1 VTHRRAAVVAVGLL
15 LLAAC
20 SDSKSSASPPSTSG
34 QPNVAEALGGSITV
48 LAASSLTDAFN
59 ELGRQFQAAHP
70 GIAISFS
77 FGASSTLAQQVNA
90 GAPADVLATAD
101 EPTMQTAVNGGSV
114 GAPAVFAHNRLA
126 LMVAKGNPKN
136 IRSLAD
142 LARPG
147 LIVVL
152 CAAEVPCGRF
162 GLQALDK
169 AGVKVTPASLEAN
182 VRGVAS
188 KVALGEADAGIVYV
202 TDVRAGGDKV
212 EGVTIPNAQN
222 VLAAYPIA
230 TVRAAKNAALANAF
244 VAYVRSADG
253 QQVLARAG
261 FEA

>member
-1 VTHRRAAVVAVGLL
+1 MKRRLAVAVVMLL
-15 LLAAC
+15 LVAC
-20 SDSKSSASPPSTSG
+20 SEAKSSSAPPTPSA
-34 QPNVAEALGGSITV
+34 QPNVTEAVSGSITV

-101 EPTMQTAVNGGSV
+101 EPTMQTAVTGGSV
-114 GAPAVFAHNRLA
+114 SAPMVFAHNRLA
-126 LMVAKGNPKN
+126 LLVAKGNPKN
-136 IRSLAD
+136 IRTLAD

-147 LIVVL
+147 LVVVL

-162 GLQALDK
+162 GLQALAK

-182 VRGVAS
+182 VRGVVS
-188 KVALGEADAGIVYV
+188 KVTLGEADAGIVYV
-202 TDVRAGGDKV
+202 SDVRVAGDKTD
-212 EGVTIPNAQN
+212 GVTIPDAQN

-230 TVRAAKNAALANAF
+230 TVKAAKNAPLANAF

-253 QQVLARAG
+253 QQVLAKAG

>member
-1 VTHRRAAVVAVGLL
+1 MRRRLALAPLL
-15 LLAAC
+15 LMLAAC
-20 SDSKSSASPPSTSG
+20 RDSKSPPPPTSS
-34 QPNVAEALGGSITV
+34 QPNLTEALSGSITV

-59 ELGRQFQAAHP
+59 EVGRQFQAAHP

-101 EPTMQTAVNGGSV
+101 EPTMQVAVTRGSV
-114 GAPAVFAHNRLA
+114 AGPSVFAHNRLA
-126 LMVAKGNPKN
+126 LLVAKGNPKG
-136 IRSLAD
+136 IRTLAD

-162 GLQALDK
+162 GVQALDR

-182 VRGVAS
+182 VRGVVA
-188 KVALGEADAGIVYV
+188 KVTLGEADAGIVYV
-202 TDVRAGGDKV
+202 TDARAAGDKA
-212 EGVTIPNAQN
+212 EGVSIPDAQN

-230 TVRAAKNAALANAF
+230 TVTTTRNAALANAF
-244 VAYVRSADG
+244 VAFVRAPDG
-253 QQVLARAG
+253 QQILARAG
-261 FEA
+261 FVA